1 METKKVFIS
10 YQAEHL
16 VFAAASSGCWGHS
29 MGMVLSTEAE
39 RRGPG
44 GQGWRPGLRQ
54 RLELGSGLGA

>member
-1 METKKVFIS
+1 
-10 YQAEHL
+10 
-16 VFAAASSGCWGHS
+16 

-54 RLELGSGLGA
+54 RLELGSGLGAELSADPSGGCWRLGCRVSVLVLT